1 MVEKKS
7 IERKRR
13 GARSFL
19 VVAFSSVFF
28 RGREGGWGGIEER
41 KEFVLLGFVFVFVF
55 FSSLLMPASILLFN

>member
-13 GARSFL
+13 GARSVL

-28 RGREGGWGGIEER
+28 RGREGGVGG
-41 KEFVLLGFVFVFVF
+41 
-55 FSSLLMPASILLFN
+55 